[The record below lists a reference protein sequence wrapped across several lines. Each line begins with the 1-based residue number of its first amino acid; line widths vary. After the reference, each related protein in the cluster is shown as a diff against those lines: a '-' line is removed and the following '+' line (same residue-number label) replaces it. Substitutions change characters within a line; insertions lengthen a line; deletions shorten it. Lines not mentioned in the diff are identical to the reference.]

1 MLLYSGRMQ
10 MNNGYSSKRDWKRR
24 LAIALVGS
32 AMLCSLP
39 SCVPVMVAS
48 GAVSGS
54 MAATDRRT
62 LGAQTE
68 DRIIILKGENIAYNM
83 VGENGHVNITSFN
96 RKVLLTGEIEN
107 EAMKQAVGNAI
118 AQIDNVEAVVN
129 ELAVLAPSSY
139 TSRSS
144 DTLITGKV
152 AASFFDDKELYSQ
165 SLKTVTERGTVYLM
179 GRVTE
184 REGSRAARIASG
196 VDGVQRVVKV
206 FDYISEEELQRMSTL
221 SAPGNGEQT
230 QDGTGQEE
238 EYAM

>member
-1 MLLYSGRMQ
+1 
-10 MNNGYSSKRDWKRR
+10 MNKENPAGKAWKYR
-24 LAIALVGS
+24 IATIILGG

-39 SCVPVMVAS
+39 ACVPVMMAS

-68 DRIIILKGENIAYNM
+68 DKVILLKGENTASNM
-83 VGENGHVNITSFN
+83 VGDKGHVNVTSFN
-96 RKVLLTGEIEN
+96 RKVLLTGEVQS

-118 AQIDNVEAVVN
+118 AQIENVESVVN
-129 ELAVLAPSSY
+129 ELAIAAPASF
-139 TSRSS
+139 TSRSN

-152 AASFFDDKELYSQ
+152 AASFIDDKQLFSQ

-184 REGSRAARIASG
+184 QEGDRAARVASG
-196 VDGVQRVVKV
+196 VSGVQRVVKV
-206 FDYISEEELQRMSTL
+206 FDYISDQELQRLSTL
-221 SAPGNGEQT
+221 SAPRNTDQNATEAV
-230 QDGTGQEE
+230 DER
-238 EYAM
+238 YAQ

>member
-1 MLLYSGRMQ
+1 MNKKNSSG
-10 MNNGYSSKRDWKRR
+10 SIWKHR
-24 LAIALVGS
+24 LAVLVVGS
-32 AMLCSLP
+32 AMLCALP
-39 SCVPVMVAS
+39 SCVPVMMAS

-68 DRIIILKGENIAYNM
+68 DKIILLKGENTASNL
-83 VGENGHVNITSFN
+83 VGGKGHVNVTSFN
-96 RKVLLTGEIEN
+96 RKVLLTGEVQN

-118 AQIDNVEAVVN
+118 AQIENVEAVVN
-129 ELAVLAPSSY
+129 ELVIAAPSSL

-152 AASFFDDKELYSQ
+152 AASFVDDKQLFSQ

-184 REGSRAARIASG
+184 QEGNRAARVASG
-196 VDGVQRVVKV
+196 VSGVQRVVKV
-206 FDYISEEELQRMSTL
+206 FDYISDQELQRLSTL
-221 SAPGNGEQT
+221 SAPRNTDSNSMGAGDEQ
-230 QDGTGQEE
+230 
-238 EYAM
+238 YAQ